1 VLVLY
6 VNFVKLNRNDLIC
19 HPMPRLTFLLLL
31 TLSPT
36 LFFRASGQGQP
47 APWPGLTHQRDT
59 SYNTASAF
67 ISVKKSFP
75 DAQLVNNQLIAG
87 VAIQPN
93 IEYGRVGSR
102 SLRADVFF
110 KSATNKH
117 SAKRGLAQNR
127 PAIVLIHG
135 GGWRTGNRQ
144 QHHAMAQRLAATGYV
159 VVTPEYRLSTEA
171 LYPAA
176 VHDLKTAI
184 RWLRS
189 HASQYNIDTNQIA
202 AVGFSAG
209 GQLAAL
215 LGSTGNLS
223 KLEGNGGWPGHS
235 SAVQAVVDIDGILA
249 FIHPESGEG
258 DDSKRV
264 SAATNWFGG
273 SKTDV
278 PERWKEASALTY
290 AGKQTAPTLFLN
302 SAEPRMH
309 AGRDDFLEKVKPFGI
324 YTEVHEFAGAPHSF
338 CLFQPWFEPTV
349 ARIEQFL
356 GKVLGNK

>member
-1 VLVLY
+1 MSLY
-6 VNFVKLNRNDLIC
+6 S
-19 HPMPRLTFLLLL
+19 TASLLL
-31 TLSPT
+31 TLT
-36 LFFRASGQGQP
+36 TTIQGQP
-47 APWPGLTHQRDT
+47 VATSPKASTAPVAASTTPWPGLTHQRDT

-67 ISVKKSFP
+67 ISIKKVFP
-75 DAQLVNNQLIAG
+75 DAQLVDNLPLPG
-87 VAIQPN
+87 VVFQPN
-93 IEYGRVGSR
+93 IEYGRIGNRALLLDIFSTETKKSTSTR
-102 SLRADVFF
+102 S
-110 KSATNKH
+110 
-117 SAKRGLAQNR
+117 R

-135 GGWRTGNRQ
+135 GGWRTGSRQ
-144 QHHAMAQRLAATGYV
+144 QHHPMAQRLAAARYV

-184 RWLRS
+184 RWLR
-189 HASQYNIDTNQIA
+189 ANAKQYQIDTNRIA

-223 KLEGNGGWPGHS
+223 DLEGTGGWAEHS
-235 SAVQAVVDIDGILA
+235 SVVQAVVDIDGILA

-273 SKTDV
+273 SKAQV
-278 PERWKEASALTY
+278 PDRWQEASALTY

-309 AGRDDFLEKVKPFGI
+309 AGRNDFQEKVKPFGI
-324 YTEVHEFAGAPHSF
+324 YTEVYEFVGAPHSF
-338 CLFQPWFEPTV
+338 CLFHPWFEPTV

-356 GKVLGNK
+356 GTVLKEN